1 MLILLFTLVL
11 IVLGV
16 CTINLSSLNLTEN
29 ERRLLYVSDGDEQTD
44 NEDFSPEKAEQETD
58 PNFEKDFNNDF
69 GRDLG
74 EDFDLSFS
82 PDPTPKGKEVRQ
94 SDPRRHRHPEDLEM
108 EEEMRRRHRHPED
121 LEMEEEMRRRH
132 RHPEDF
138 EMEEEMR
145 RRHRHPEDLE
155 MEEEMRS
162 RHRHPDD
169 FEFRDRDRRA
179 AKSRIMKDLD
189 EENIDLN
196 KFNSEEEA
204 LNLTKQIYEK
214 R

>member
-29 ERRLLYVSDGDEQTD
+29 ERRLLYVSDGDEQAD
-44 NEDFSPEKAEQETD
+44 NEDFSLEKAEQETD

-69 GRDLG
+69 ENDFGRDLG

-82 PDPTPKGKEVRQ
+82 PDSTPKGKEDRQ
-94 SDPRRHRHPEDLEM
+94 SDQRH
-108 EEEMRRRHRHPED
+108 
-121 LEMEEEMRRRH
+121 H

-145 RRHRHPEDLE
+145 RRHRHP
-155 MEEEMRS
+155 
-162 RHRHPDD
+162 DD
-169 FEFRDRDRRA
+169 FEFKDRDRRA
-179 AKSRIMKDLD
+179 AKSRIMKDLH

>member
-44 NEDFSPEKAEQETD
+44 NEDFNPEKAEQETD
-58 PNFEKDFNNDF
+58 PNFEKDFNNDFNNDF

-82 PDPTPKGKEVRQ
+82 PDPIPKGKEDRQ
-94 SDPRRHRHPEDLEM
+94 SDPRRR
-108 EEEMRRRHRHPED
+108 
-121 LEMEEEMRRRH
+121 

-145 RRHRHPEDLE
+145 R
-155 MEEEMRS
+155 

-179 AKSRIMKDLD
+179 AKSRIMKDLH

>member
-44 NEDFSPEKAEQETD
+44 NEDFNPEKAEQETD
-58 PNFEKDFNNDF
+58 PNFEKDFNNDFNNDF

-82 PDPTPKGKEVRQ
+82 PDPTPKGKEDRQ

-108 EEEMRRRHRHPED
+108 EEEMRR
-121 LEMEEEMRRRH
+121 
-132 RHPEDF
+132 
-138 EMEEEMR
+138 
-145 RRHRHPEDLE
+145 
-155 MEEEMRS
+155 

>member
-1 MLILLFTLVL
+1 MLILFFTLVL
-11 IVLGV
+11 IVVGV

-29 ERRLLYVSDGDEQTD
+29 ERRLLYVSDGDEQMVD
-44 NEDFSPEKAEQETD
+44 EDFSPEKAEQETD

-82 PDPTPKGKEVRQ
+82 PDPVPKGREDKRP
-94 SDPRRHRHPEDLEM
+94 DPRRHRNPEDLEMEEEMRRRRRHQEDLEMEEEMRRRRRHQEDLEM
-108 EEEMRRRHRHPED
+108 EEEMRRRHRHP
-121 LEMEEEMRRRH
+121 
-132 RHPEDF
+132 
-138 EMEEEMR
+138 
-145 RRHRHPEDLE
+145 
-155 MEEEMRS
+155 
-162 RHRHPDD
+162 DD
-169 FEFRDRDRRA
+169 FEFRERDRRA
-179 AKSRIMKDLD
+179 AKSRIMKDLH

-196 KFNSEEEA
+196 KFDSEEEA

>member
-1 MLILLFTLVL
+1 MLILFFTLVL
-11 IVLGV
+11 IVAGV

-29 ERRLLYVSDGDEQTD
+29 ERRLLYVSDGDGDEQMVD
-44 NEDFSPEKAEQETD
+44 EDFNQEKAEQETD

-82 PDPTPKGKEVRQ
+82 PDPVPKGREDRSPDTRRHRNPEDLEMEEEMRRRRRHQ
-94 SDPRRHRHPEDLEM
+94 EDLEMEEEMRRRHRHQEDLEM
-108 EEEMRRRHRHPED
+108 EEEMRRRHRHP
-121 LEMEEEMRRRH
+121 
-132 RHPEDF
+132 
-138 EMEEEMR
+138 
-145 RRHRHPEDLE
+145 
-155 MEEEMRS
+155 
-162 RHRHPDD
+162 DD
-169 FEFRDRDRRA
+169 FEFRERDRRA
-179 AKSRIMKDLD
+179 AKSRIMKDLH

-196 KFNSEEEA
+196 KFDSEEEA

>member
-44 NEDFSPEKAEQETD
+44 NEDFNPEKAEQETD

-69 GRDLG
+69 NNDFGRDLG

-82 PDPTPKGKEVRQ
+82 QDPTPKGKEDRQ

-108 EEEMRRRHRHPED
+108 EEEMRRRHRH
-121 LEMEEEMRRRH
+121 
-132 RHPEDF
+132 
-138 EMEEEMR
+138 
-145 RRHRHPEDLE
+145 
-155 MEEEMRS
+155 S
-162 RHRHPDD
+162 DD
-169 FEFRDRDRRA
+169 FEFRDRDRKA

>member
-1 MLILLFTLVL
+1 MLILFFTLVL
-11 IVLGV
+11 IVAGV

-29 ERRLLYVSDGDEQTD
+29 ERRLLYVSDGDEQMVD
-44 NEDFSPEKAEQETD
+44 EDFNQEKAEQETD

-82 PDPTPKGKEVRQ
+82 PDPVPKGREDR
-94 SDPRRHRHPEDLEM
+94 SPDTRRHRNPEDLEMEEEMRRRRRHQEDLEM
-108 EEEMRRRHRHPED
+108 EEEMRRRHRHQ
-121 LEMEEEMRRRH
+121 
-132 RHPEDF
+132 
-138 EMEEEMR
+138 
-145 RRHRHPEDLE
+145 
-155 MEEEMRS
+155 
-162 RHRHPDD
+162 DD
-169 FEFRDRDRRA
+169 FEFRERDRRA
-179 AKSRIMKDLD
+179 AKSRIMKDLH

-196 KFNSEEEA
+196 KFDSEEEA

>member
-16 CTINLSSLNLTEN
+16 CTINLSSLNLTES
-29 ERRLLYVSDGDEQTD
+29 ERHLLYVSDGDEQTD
-44 NEDFSPEKAEQETD
+44 NEDFNPEKAEQGTD
-58 PNFEKDFNNDF
+58 PNFEKDFNNDFGNDF

-82 PDPTPKGKEVRQ
+82 PDPTPKGKEDRK
-94 SDPRRHRHPEDLEM
+94 SDP
-108 EEEMRRRHRHPED
+108 
-121 LEMEEEMRRRH
+121 RRH

-145 RRHRHPEDLE
+145 R
-155 MEEEMRS
+155 

>member
-44 NEDFSPEKAEQETD
+44 NEDFSPEKADQEID

-82 PDPTPKGKEVRQ
+82 PDPTPKGKEDRQ
-94 SDPRRHRHPEDLEM
+94 SDT
-108 EEEMRRRHRHPED
+108 
-121 LEMEEEMRRRH
+121 RRH

-145 RRHRHPEDLE
+145 R
-155 MEEEMRS
+155 

>member
-69 GRDLG
+69 GNDFGRDLG

-82 PDPTPKGKEVRQ
+82 PDPTPKGKEDRK

-108 EEEMRRRHRHPED
+108 EEEMRRRHRHP
-121 LEMEEEMRRRH
+121 
-132 RHPEDF
+132 
-138 EMEEEMR
+138 
-145 RRHRHPEDLE
+145 
-155 MEEEMRS
+155 
-162 RHRHPDD
+162 DD
-169 FEFRDRDRRA
+169 FEFRDRDRKA

>member
-44 NEDFSPEKAEQETD
+44 NEDFSPEKVEQETD
-58 PNFEKDFNNDF
+58 PNFEKDFNNDFNNDF

-82 PDPTPKGKEVRQ
+82 PDPTPKGKEDRQ
-94 SDPRRHRHPEDLEM
+94 SDT
-108 EEEMRRRHRHPED
+108 
-121 LEMEEEMRRRH
+121 RRH

-145 RRHRHPEDLE
+145 RRHRHP
-155 MEEEMRS
+155 
-162 RHRHPDD
+162 DD
-169 FEFRDRDRRA
+169 FEFKDRDRRA

>member
-44 NEDFSPEKAEQETD
+44 NEDFNPEKAEQETD

-69 GRDLG
+69 NNDFGRDLG
-74 EDFDLSFS
+74 EDFDISFS
-82 PDPTPKGKEVRQ
+82 PDPIPKGKEDRQ
-94 SDPRRHRHPEDLEM
+94 SDP
-108 EEEMRRRHRHPED
+108 RRHRHPED

-145 RRHRHPEDLE
+145 RRHRHPDDFEFRD
-155 MEEEMRS
+155 RDRR
-162 RHRHPDD
+162 RHRHPED

>member
-29 ERRLLYVSDGDEQTD
+29 ERRLLYVSDGDEQAD
-44 NEDFSPEKAEQETD
+44 NEDFSLEKAEQETD

-69 GRDLG
+69 ENDFGRDLG

-82 PDPTPKGKEVRQ
+82 PDSTTKGKEDRQ
-94 SDPRRHRHPEDLEM
+94 SDQ
-108 EEEMRRRHRHPED
+108 
-121 LEMEEEMRRRH
+121 RRH

-145 RRHRHPEDLE
+145 RRHRHP
-155 MEEEMRS
+155 
-162 RHRHPDD
+162 DD
-169 FEFRDRDRRA
+169 FEFKDRDRRA
-179 AKSRIMKDLD
+179 AKSRIMKDLH

>member
-44 NEDFSPEKAEQETD
+44 NEDFNPEKAERETD

-82 PDPTPKGKEVRQ
+82 PDPTPKGKEDRQ

-108 EEEMRRRHRHPED
+108 EEEMRRRHRHP
-121 LEMEEEMRRRH
+121 
-132 RHPEDF
+132 
-138 EMEEEMR
+138 
-145 RRHRHPEDLE
+145 
-155 MEEEMRS
+155 
-162 RHRHPDD
+162 DD

-179 AKSRIMKDLD
+179 AKSRIMKDLH

>member
-29 ERRLLYVSDGDEQTD
+29 ERRLLYVSDGDEQTGS
-44 NEDFSPEKAEQETD
+44 EDFSLEKAEQETD
-58 PNFEKDFNNDF
+58 PNFEKDFNNDFGNDF

-82 PDPTPKGKEVRQ
+82 PDPTPKGKEDRQ
-94 SDPRRHRHPEDLEM
+94 SDT
-108 EEEMRRRHRHPED
+108 
-121 LEMEEEMRRRH
+121 RRH

-145 RRHRHPEDLE
+145 RRHRHP
-155 MEEEMRS
+155 
-162 RHRHPDD
+162 DD
-169 FEFRDRDRRA
+169 FEFKDRDRRA

>member
-29 ERRLLYVSDGDEQTD
+29 ERRLLYVSDGDEQAD
-44 NEDFSPEKAEQETD
+44 NEDFSLEKAEQETD

-69 GRDLG
+69 ENDFGRDLG

-82 PDPTPKGKEVRQ
+82 PDSTPKGKEDRQ
-94 SDPRRHRHPEDLEM
+94 SDQRC
-108 EEEMRRRHRHPED
+108 
-121 LEMEEEMRRRH
+121 H

-145 RRHRHPEDLE
+145 RRHRHPED
-155 MEEEMRS
+155 
-162 RHRHPDD
+162 
-169 FEFRDRDRRA
+169 FEFKDRDRRA
-179 AKSRIMKDLD
+179 AKSRIMKDLH

>member
-1 MLILLFTLVL
+1 ML

-44 NEDFSPEKAEQETD
+44 NEDFNPEKAEQETD
-58 PNFEKDFNNDF
+58 PNFKKDFNNDFNNDF

-82 PDPTPKGKEVRQ
+82 PDPTPKGKEDRQ
-94 SDPRRHRHPEDLEM
+94 SDP
-108 EEEMRRRHRHPED
+108 
-121 LEMEEEMRRRH
+121 RRH

-145 RRHRHPEDLE
+145 RRHRHP
-155 MEEEMRS
+155 
-162 RHRHPDD
+162 DD
-169 FEFRDRDRRA
+169 FEFRDQDRRA
-179 AKSRIMKDLD
+179 AKSRIMKDLH

-204 LNLTKQIYEK
+204 LNLTKQIYEGWGFK
-214 R
+214 

>member
-29 ERRLLYVSDGDEQTD
+29 ERRLLYISDGDEQTD
-44 NEDFSPEKAEQETD
+44 NEDFNPEKAEQETD
-58 PNFEKDFNNDF
+58 PNFENDFNNDFGNDF

-82 PDPTPKGKEVRQ
+82 PDPTPKGKEDRQ

-108 EEEMRRRHRHPED
+108 EEEMRR
-121 LEMEEEMRRRH
+121 
-132 RHPEDF
+132 
-138 EMEEEMR
+138 
-145 RRHRHPEDLE
+145 
-155 MEEEMRS
+155 

>member
-29 ERRLLYVSDGDEQTD
+29 ERRLLYVSDGDEQAD
-44 NEDFSPEKAEQETD
+44 NEDFSLEKAEQETD

-69 GRDLG
+69 ENDFGRDLG

-82 PDPTPKGKEVRQ
+82 PDSTPKGKEDRK
-94 SDPRRHRHPEDLEM
+94 SDQRRHRHQ
-108 EEEMRRRHRHPED
+108 
-121 LEMEEEMRRRH
+121 
-132 RHPEDF
+132 EDF

-145 RRHRHPEDLE
+145 RRHRHP
-155 MEEEMRS
+155 
-162 RHRHPDD
+162 DD
-169 FEFRDRDRRA
+169 FEFKDRDRRA
-179 AKSRIMKDLD
+179 AKSRIMKDLH

>member
-29 ERRLLYVSDGDEQTD
+29 ERRLLYVSDGDEQAD
-44 NEDFSPEKAEQETD
+44 NEDFSLEKAEQETD

-82 PDPTPKGKEVRQ
+82 TDPTPKGKEDRQ
-94 SDPRRHRHPEDLEM
+94 SDP
-108 EEEMRRRHRHPED
+108 
-121 LEMEEEMRRRH
+121 RRH

-145 RRHRHPEDLE
+145 RRHRHP
-155 MEEEMRS
+155 
-162 RHRHPDD
+162 DD
-169 FEFRDRDRRA
+169 FEFRDQDRRA
-179 AKSRIMKDLD
+179 AKSRIMKDLH

>member
-16 CTINLSSLNLTEN
+16 CTINLSSFNLTEN
-29 ERRLLYVSDGDEQTD
+29 ERRLLYVSDGDEQTGS
-44 NEDFSPEKAEQETD
+44 EDFSPEKAEQETD
-58 PNFEKDFNNDF
+58 SNFEKDFNNDFENDF

-82 PDPTPKGKEVRQ
+82 PDSTPKGKEDRQ
-94 SDPRRHRHPEDLEM
+94 SDQ
-108 EEEMRRRHRHPED
+108 
-121 LEMEEEMRRRH
+121 RRH

-145 RRHRHPEDLE
+145 RRHRHP
-155 MEEEMRS
+155 
-162 RHRHPDD
+162 DD
-169 FEFRDRDRRA
+169 FEFKDRDRRA
-179 AKSRIMKDLD
+179 AKSRIMKDLH

>member
-29 ERRLLYVSDGDEQTD
+29 ERRLLYVSDGDEQAD
-44 NEDFSPEKAEQETD
+44 NEDFSLEKAEQETD

-69 GRDLG
+69 ENDFGRDLG

-82 PDPTPKGKEVRQ
+82 PDSTPKGK
-94 SDPRRHRHPEDLEM
+94 
-108 EEEMRRRHRHPED
+108 EEMRRRHRHPD
-121 LEMEEEMRRRH
+121 DFEMEEEMRRRH

-138 EMEEEMR
+138 EME
-145 RRHRHPEDLE
+145 DQ
-155 MEEEMRS
+155 
-162 RHRHPDD
+162 
-169 FEFRDRDRRA
+169 DRRA
-179 AKSRIMKDLD
+179 AKSRIMKDLH

>member
-44 NEDFSPEKAEQETD
+44 NEDFSPEKVEQETD

-74 EDFDLSFS
+74 EDFDLSFN
-82 PDPTPKGKEVRQ
+82 PDPTPKGKEDRQ

-132 RHPEDF
+132 W
-138 EMEEEMR
+138 
-145 RRHRHPEDLE
+145 
-155 MEEEMRS
+155 
-162 RHRHPDD
+162 HPDD

>member
-44 NEDFSPEKAEQETD
+44 NEDFSPEKADQEID

-82 PDPTPKGKEVRQ
+82 PDPTPKGKEDRQ
-94 SDPRRHRHPEDLEM
+94 SDTRRHRHPEDMEM

-121 LEMEEEMRRRH
+121 LEMEEEMRR
-132 RHPEDF
+132 
-138 EMEEEMR
+138 
-145 RRHRHPEDLE
+145 
-155 MEEEMRS
+155 

>member
-29 ERRLLYVSDGDEQTD
+29 ERRLLYVSDGDEQAD
-44 NEDFSPEKAEQETD
+44 NEDFSLEKAEQETD

-69 GRDLG
+69 ENDFGRDLG

-82 PDPTPKGKEVRQ
+82 PDSTPKGKEDRQ
-94 SDPRRHRHPEDLEM
+94 SDQR
-108 EEEMRRRHRHPED
+108 
-121 LEMEEEMRRRH
+121 
-132 RHPEDF
+132 
-138 EMEEEMR
+138 
-145 RRHRHPEDLE
+145 
-155 MEEEMRS
+155 

-169 FEFRDRDRRA
+169 FEFKDRDRRA
-179 AKSRIMKDLD
+179 AKSRIMKDLH

>member
-44 NEDFSPEKAEQETD
+44 NEDFSPEKVEQETD

-74 EDFDLSFS
+74 EDFDLSFN
-82 PDPTPKGKEVRQ
+82 PDPTPKGKEDRQ

-108 EEEMRRRHRHPED
+108 EEEMRR
-121 LEMEEEMRRRH
+121 
-132 RHPEDF
+132 
-138 EMEEEMR
+138 
-145 RRHRHPEDLE
+145 
-155 MEEEMRS
+155 

>member
-29 ERRLLYVSDGDEQTD
+29 ERRLLYVSDGDEQTGS
-44 NEDFSPEKAEQETD
+44 EDFSLEKAEKETD
-58 PNFEKDFNNDF
+58 PNFEKDFNNDFNNDF

-94 SDPRRHRHPEDLEM
+94 SGPRRHRHPEDLEM
-108 EEEMRRRHRHPED
+108 EEEMRRRHRHP
-121 LEMEEEMRRRH
+121 
-132 RHPEDF
+132 
-138 EMEEEMR
+138 
-145 RRHRHPEDLE
+145 
-155 MEEEMRS
+155 
-162 RHRHPDD
+162 DD
-169 FEFRDRDRRA
+169 FEFRDQDRRA
-179 AKSRIMKDLD
+179 AKSRIMKDLH

>member
-1 MLILLFTLVL
+1 MLILFFTLVL
-11 IVLGV
+11 IVVGV

-29 ERRLLYVSDGDEQTD
+29 ERRLLYVSDGDEQMVD
-44 NEDFSPEKAEQETD
+44 EDFSPEKAELETD

-82 PDPTPKGKEVRQ
+82 PDPVPKGREDKRPDQ
-94 SDPRRHRHPEDLEM
+94 RRHRNPEDLEM
-108 EEEMRRRHRHPED
+108 EEEMRRRHRHP
-121 LEMEEEMRRRH
+121 
-132 RHPEDF
+132 
-138 EMEEEMR
+138 
-145 RRHRHPEDLE
+145 
-155 MEEEMRS
+155 
-162 RHRHPDD
+162 DD
-169 FEFRDRDRRA
+169 FEFRERDRRA
-179 AKSRIMKDLD
+179 AKSRIMKDLH

-196 KFNSEEEA
+196 KFDSEEEA

>member
-29 ERRLLYVSDGDEQTD
+29 ERRLLYVSDGDEQAD
-44 NEDFSPEKAEQETD
+44 NEDFSLEKAEQETD

-69 GRDLG
+69 ENDFGRDLG

-82 PDPTPKGKEVRQ
+82 PDSTPKGKEDRQ
-94 SDPRRHRHPEDLEM
+94 SDQRRHRHPD
-108 EEEMRRRHRHPED
+108 
-121 LEMEEEMRRRH
+121 
-132 RHPEDF
+132 DF

-145 RRHRHPEDLE
+145 RRHRHPDDFE
-155 MEEEMRS
+155 MEEEMRR

-169 FEFRDRDRRA
+169 FEFKDRDRRA
-179 AKSRIMKDLD
+179 AKSRIMKDLH

>member
-44 NEDFSPEKAEQETD
+44 NEDFNPGKAEQETD
-58 PNFEKDFNNDF
+58 PNFEKDFNNDFNNDF

-82 PDPTPKGKEVRQ
+82 PDPTPKRKEDRQ
-94 SDPRRHRHPEDLEM
+94 SDTRRHRHPEDLEM
-108 EEEMRRRHRHPED
+108 EEEMRR
-121 LEMEEEMRRRH
+121 
-132 RHPEDF
+132 
-138 EMEEEMR
+138 
-145 RRHRHPEDLE
+145 
-155 MEEEMRS
+155 

>member
-44 NEDFSPEKAEQETD
+44 NEDFSLEKAEQETD
-58 PNFEKDFNNDF
+58 PNFEKDFNNDFENDF

-82 PDPTPKGKEVRQ
+82 PDPTPKGKEDRQ
-94 SDPRRHRHPEDLEM
+94 SDPRRYRHPEDLEM
-108 EEEMRRRHRHPED
+108 EEEMRR
-121 LEMEEEMRRRH
+121 
-132 RHPEDF
+132 
-138 EMEEEMR
+138 
-145 RRHRHPEDLE
+145 
-155 MEEEMRS
+155 

-179 AKSRIMKDLD
+179 AKSRIMKDLH

>member
-44 NEDFSPEKAEQETD
+44 NEDFNPEKAEQETD
-58 PNFEKDFNNDF
+58 PNFEKDFNNDFNNDF

-82 PDPTPKGKEVRQ
+82 PDSTPKGKEDRQ
-94 SDPRRHRHPEDLEM
+94 SDQ
-108 EEEMRRRHRHPED
+108 
-121 LEMEEEMRRRH
+121 RRH

-138 EMEEEMR
+138 EMEEEM
-145 RRHRHPEDLE
+145 HYS
-155 MEEEMRS
+155 M
-162 RHRHPDD
+162 
-169 FEFRDRDRRA
+169 
-179 AKSRIMKDLD
+179 
-189 EENIDLN
+189 
-196 KFNSEEEA
+196 
-204 LNLTKQIYEK
+204 
-214 R
+214 

>member
-44 NEDFSPEKAEQETD
+44 NEDFNPEKAEQETD
-58 PNFEKDFNNDF
+58 PNFENDFNNDFGNDF

-82 PDPTPKGKEVRQ
+82 PDPTPKGKEDRQ

-108 EEEMRRRHRHPED
+108 EEEMRR
-121 LEMEEEMRRRH
+121 
-132 RHPEDF
+132 
-138 EMEEEMR
+138 
-145 RRHRHPEDLE
+145 
-155 MEEEMRS
+155 

>member
-44 NEDFSPEKAEQETD
+44 NEYFSPEKAEQETD
-58 PNFEKDFNNDF
+58 PNFEKDFNNDFNNDF

-108 EEEMRRRHRHPED
+108 EEEMRRRHRHP
-121 LEMEEEMRRRH
+121 
-132 RHPEDF
+132 
-138 EMEEEMR
+138 
-145 RRHRHPEDLE
+145 
-155 MEEEMRS
+155 
-162 RHRHPDD
+162 DD
-169 FEFRDRDRRA
+169 FEFKDRDRRA
-179 AKSRIMKDLD
+179 AKSRIMKDLH

>member
-29 ERRLLYVSDGDEQTD
+29 ERRLLYVSDGDEQAD
-44 NEDFSPEKAEQETD
+44 NEDFSLEKAEQETD

-69 GRDLG
+69 ENDFGRDLG

-82 PDPTPKGKEVRQ
+82 PDSTSKGKEDRQ
-94 SDPRRHRHPEDLEM
+94 SDQ
-108 EEEMRRRHRHPED
+108 
-121 LEMEEEMRRRH
+121 RRH

-145 RRHRHPEDLE
+145 RRHRHP
-155 MEEEMRS
+155 
-162 RHRHPDD
+162 DD
-169 FEFRDRDRRA
+169 FEFRDQDRRA
-179 AKSRIMKDLD
+179 AKSRIMKDLH

>member
-44 NEDFSPEKAEQETD
+44 NEDFSPEKAEEETD

-82 PDPTPKGKEVRQ
+82 PDPTPKGKEDRQ
-94 SDPRRHRHPEDLEM
+94 SDT
-108 EEEMRRRHRHPED
+108 
-121 LEMEEEMRRRH
+121 RRH

-145 RRHRHPEDLE
+145 RRHRHP
-155 MEEEMRS
+155 
-162 RHRHPDD
+162 DD
-169 FEFRDRDRRA
+169 FEFKDRDRRA

>member
-44 NEDFSPEKAEQETD
+44 NEGFSPEKAEQETD

-82 PDPTPKGKEVRQ
+82 PDPTHKGKEDRQ
-94 SDPRRHRHPEDLEM
+94 SDT
-108 EEEMRRRHRHPED
+108 
-121 LEMEEEMRRRH
+121 RRH

-145 RRHRHPEDLE
+145 RRHRHP
-155 MEEEMRS
+155 
-162 RHRHPDD
+162 DD
-169 FEFRDRDRRA
+169 FEFKDRDRRA

>member
-44 NEDFSPEKAEQETD
+44 NEDFNPEKAEQETD
-58 PNFEKDFNNDF
+58 PNFEKDFNNDFENDF

-82 PDPTPKGKEVRQ
+82 PDPTPKGKEDRQ
-94 SDPRRHRHPEDLEM
+94 SDT
-108 EEEMRRRHRHPED
+108 
-121 LEMEEEMRRRH
+121 RRH

-145 RRHRHPEDLE
+145 RRHRHP
-155 MEEEMRS
+155 
-162 RHRHPDD
+162 DD
-169 FEFRDRDRRA
+169 FEFKDRDRRA

>member
-11 IVLGV
+11 IVIGV

-44 NEDFSPEKAEQETD
+44 NEDFNPEKAEQETD
-58 PNFEKDFNNDF
+58 PNFEKDFNNDFNNDF

-82 PDPTPKGKEVRQ
+82 PDPTSKGKEDRK
-94 SDPRRHRHPEDLEM
+94 SDP
-108 EEEMRRRHRHPED
+108 
-121 LEMEEEMRRRH
+121 RRH

-145 RRHRHPEDLE
+145 RRHRHPE
-155 MEEEMRS
+155 
-162 RHRHPDD
+162 D